1 MEMKNKKILV
11 YGLGISGV
19 STIKTLSKT
28 GGEIIVV
35 DSKREDELETY
46 INQIKDIDYIGN
58 FGTIDIKLEGVDLVV
73 KSPGIPPSNELI
85 VRAKEN
91 NIEVIT
97 DLELGFLLSKSKNI
111 IGITGTNGKTSTT
124 TLVGEILK
132 NAGMN
137 TFVCGNIGIGIL
149 DTVAKA
155 DYDDAIVIEC
165 SSFQLEDTVKF
176 SPKVGVVINITP
188 DHLNWHETYENYK
201 KAKLKVYE
209 NQNENQYSII
219 NYEDEYL
226 REYSAKLKSKK
237 IYFSTKRELES
248 GLFLKDGHI
257 IYRENEKNN
266 IVVES
271 ENLDI
276 FLENALSAIAIGIAM
291 GVEVEVIKKTLKEF
305 RALPHRMELVDEID
319 GVKYIND
326 SKGTNPDSTIKA
338 IENLDKDII
347 LIAGGYDKG
356 SNFEELMEF
365 GKGKIKSLILL
376 GETKNEI
383 KKIALENNYEKIYL
397 VENMEEA
404 VIKSKELASKN
415 DTVLLSPACASWGM
429 YQNFEERGEHFKTIV
444 KKIKVAKNEKN

>member
-1 MEMKNKKILV
+1 
-11 YGLGISGV
+11 
-19 STIKTLSKT
+19 
-28 GGEIIVV
+28 
-35 DSKREDELETY
+35 
-46 INQIKDIDYIGN
+46 
-58 FGTIDIKLEGVDLVV
+58 
-73 KSPGIPPSNELI
+73 
-85 VRAKEN
+85 
-91 NIEVIT
+91 
-97 DLELGFLLSKSKNI
+97 
-111 IGITGTNGKTSTT
+111 
-124 TLVGEILK
+124 
-132 NAGMN
+132 
-137 TFVCGNIGIGIL
+137 
-149 DTVAKA
+149 
-155 DYDDAIVIEC
+155 
-165 SSFQLEDTVKF
+165 
-176 SPKVGVVINITP
+176 
-188 DHLNWHETYENYK
+188 
-201 KAKLKVYE
+201 
-209 NQNENQYSII
+209 
-219 NYEDEYL
+219 
-226 REYSAKLKSKK
+226 
-237 IYFSTKRELES
+237 
-248 GLFLKDGHI
+248 
-257 IYRENEKNN
+257 
-266 IVVES
+266 
-271 ENLDI
+271 
-276 FLENALSAIAIGIAM
+276 M
-291 GVEVEVIKKTLKEF
+291 GVEIEVIKKTLKEF